1 MVFHTFAKSKGLSE
15 ALGNQK
21 WRKIAFGQHH
31 ALCLD
36 AEGRVWAIGRS
47 GRSTG
52 NFFIHFSLVSGKVGA
67 DKGLPR
73 EKSTSENCL
82 LSDHAWE
89 ICRADYGRL
98 GLGQAD
104 TTDGK
109 ADAQVPVIVPGL
121 EGQKC
126 VDIACGTCVSFA
138 VTEDGKCFRYYSSF
152 GARIFRL

>member
-52 NFFIHFSLVSGKVGA
+52 TFFILFSLVSGKLGA
-67 DKGLPR
+67 DKKGLPR
-73 EKSTSENCL
+73 EKVN
-82 LSDHAWE
+82 
-89 ICRADYGRL
+89 
-98 GLGQAD
+98 Q
-104 TTDGK
+104 
-109 ADAQVPVIVPGL
+109 
-121 EGQKC
+121 
-126 VDIACGTCVSFA
+126 
-138 VTEDGKCFRYYSSF
+138 
-152 GARIFRL
+152 